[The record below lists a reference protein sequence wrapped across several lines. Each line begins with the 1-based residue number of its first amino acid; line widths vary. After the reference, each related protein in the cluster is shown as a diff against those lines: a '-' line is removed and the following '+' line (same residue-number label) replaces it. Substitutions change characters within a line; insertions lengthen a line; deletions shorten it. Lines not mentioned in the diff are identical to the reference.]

1 MGAEHKVP
9 SAMLRETACQ
19 LGCSR
24 GNIITSTER
33 FAFYLM
39 TVRSRHSSLPIKRA
53 SYNATVVELRASRPS
68 TSKNRVAGHVGA
80 SVANRTPSIGA
91 DLLSI
96 RQHLSFKA
104 TMGITD
110 LSFIEQSYS
119 SQVAD
124 GLMGNVRDLLDQ
136 EFGHLRVHRQRQLF
150 VVSHHCKESLVAGLL
165 RVQFHSR
172 QIPLPL
178 TRDGKGMSDV
188 CGVPL
193 TWGVGESLGEAERE
207 RLKKKQNPD

>member
-1 MGAEHKVP
+1 MGTEHEVP
-9 SAMLRETACQ
+9 STMLRETACQ
-19 LGCSR
+19 SACSQ
-24 GNIITSTER
+24 GNIVTSTER
-33 FAFYLM
+33 FAFFPM
-39 TVRSRHSSLPIKRA
+39 TVRSRHSSLPFKRA
-53 SYNATVVELRASRPS
+53 SNTATVVELRASRLPAP
-68 TSKNRVAGHVGA
+68 KNRVVGHAGA
-80 SVANRTPSIGA
+80 SVANRTPSISA

-124 GLMGNVRDLLDQ
+124 GLMGNVRDLLDL

-207 RLKKKQNPD
+207 RLQKRTKS